1 MIASILLAGIIQ
13 SIVLGVYLAMK
24 SKEQYVFWLLA
35 GIHFCFALD
44 LSLNLAWHQVWLTS
58 RMNMMWPLLY
68 PVLFFLFIRLCL
80 TQRPLSRRDTVHL
93 LPLAALS
100 LLCVD
105 LLFAPGETVITA
117 RHQLSGMLLIVFY
130 LGYCLASIRL
140 VWRYQSRQAVFQAK
154 LSNANLLVLWGICAS
169 LILAMVMVIPQV
181 IFDTHFPLPYLAV
194 SLLLFVITCC
204 LLIQPKLMN
213 FDVMVEL
220 PDEAA
225 DSQPDDVMMALSQTV
240 LMLMDDKQYY
250 LKPEI
255 SLSSLAGEMGVK
267 PYLLTQVLNQA
278 LGIKFYDLVNQ
289 RRITHVCALME
300 KRPSSAVL
308 ELAFESGFNSKST
321 FNAAFKKYQQCTPS
335 QYRTRL
341 KGAN

>member
-1 MIASILLAGIIQ
+1 MVASILLAGIIQ

-24 SKEQYVFWLLA
+24 SKEQHVFWLLA

-44 LSLNLAWHQVWLTS
+44 LSLNLAWHQIWLTS

-80 TQRPLSRRDTVHL
+80 TQRPLTRRDTVHL

-100 LLCVD
+100 LLCAD
-105 LLFAPGETVITA
+105 LLFAPGETVLTA
-117 RHQLSGMLLIVFY
+117 RHHFSGILLIVFY
-130 LGYCLASIRL
+130 LGYCLASIRF
-140 VWRYQSRQAVFQAK
+140 VWRYQSRQPLFQAK

-169 LILAMVMVIPQV
+169 LILALVMVIPQV
-181 IFDTHFPLPYLAV
+181 ILDTHLPLPYLTV

-220 PDEAA
+220 PDEEA
-225 DSQPDDVMMALSQTV
+225 DSQPDGVMAALSQTV
-240 LMLMDDKQYY
+240 LMLMDEKHYY

-267 PYLLTQVLNQA
+267 PYLLTQVLNQTM
-278 LGIKFYDLVNQ
+278 GIKFYDLVNQ

-321 FNAAFKKYQQCTPS
+321 FNAAFRKYQQCTPS